1 MKMKTAPVMMLDEMT
16 IGGVGALMRFEH
28 RRGMDT
34 AVKAADFV
42 GGFTQIFGNKFIKAR
57 KRFGLFAAFKFLK
70 VAFFDEYLHWQLE
83 RARHADVTRPDD
95 TDLVDYSHPFGVAGP
110 NGRPDALGKGT
121 VRSDVTVVCIV
132 VHLLGFDDVAFDI

>member
-1 MKMKTAPVMMLDEMT
+1 MHQIGKFLGAPAIAHMKMKTAPVMMLDEMT

-57 KRFGLFAAFKFLK
+57 KRFGLFTAFKFLN
-70 VAFFDEYLHWQLE
+70 VAFFNEY
-83 RARHADVTRPDD
+83 ASPA
-95 TDLVDYSHPFGVAGP
+95 A
-110 NGRPDALGKGT
+110 
-121 VRSDVTVVCIV
+121 
-132 VHLLGFDDVAFDI
+132 